1 MWREYISPNSS
12 LLGLTICMGN
22 SHTKQFGSIPPKGQ
36 LPVKEESPEKTTT
49 RWQSPPGQLKEKTEI
64 PPDEGKTDTGEN
76 ENRKRPG
83 GFGCWPEL
91 WSGVNQNFEG
101 ASAAHGGKDSTQL
114 LSWFFLVVFFS
125 THDIEASCPNST
137 SSTTKNHYLPV

>member
-1 MWREYISPNSS
+1 MALEAKAQSCKEAVVATFPISSHHAETGTLFGFPQFSCCTKMWREYISPNSS

-49 RWQSPPGQLKEKTEI
+49 RWQSLPGQLKEKTEI

-83 GFGCWPEL
+83 GFGC
-91 WSGVNQNFEG
+91 
-101 ASAAHGGKDSTQL
+101 
-114 LSWFFLVVFFS
+114 
-125 THDIEASCPNST
+125 
-137 SSTTKNHYLPV
+137 

>member
-1 MWREYISPNSS
+1 MKKIKVELLKGGRGRENGIRSQSLELQGGSCGHIPNQFSPCRNSLFDFPQFSCCTKMWREYISPNSS

-49 RWQSPPGQLKEKTEI
+49 RWQSLPGQLKEKTEI

-83 GFGCWPEL
+83 GFGC
-91 WSGVNQNFEG
+91 
-101 ASAAHGGKDSTQL
+101 
-114 LSWFFLVVFFS
+114 
-125 THDIEASCPNST
+125 
-137 SSTTKNHYLPV
+137 